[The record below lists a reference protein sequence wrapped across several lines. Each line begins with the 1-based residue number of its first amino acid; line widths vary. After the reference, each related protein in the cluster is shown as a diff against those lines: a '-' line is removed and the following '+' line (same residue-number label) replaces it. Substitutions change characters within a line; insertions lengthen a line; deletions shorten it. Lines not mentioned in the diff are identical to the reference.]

1 MHRGCLTLCFTV
13 SFSIRILTSCHSG
26 VNGGHSA
33 LSTLHSVLFPGFSP
47 TSGRVFLRAD
57 GFPIYMLAPVSPT
70 LNSKTTNRPARDWTS
85 KVIRG
90 IQPSTLVA
98 GWNTSSPATS
108 QCTPTR
114 GGHTPGNR
122 DLVLRITC
130 PEPAVITRSS
140 RPRSVSGFTCSSSE
154 PSQARNFEH
163 ALAPGE

>member
-33 LSTLHSVLFPGFSP
+33 LFPGFSP
-47 TSGRVFLRAD
+47 TSGCVFLRAD
-57 GFPIYMLAPVSPT
+57 GFPIYTPAPVSPT
-70 LNSKTTNRPARDWTS
+70 LNSKTNNRPARDWTS

-90 IQPSTLVA
+90 IQPSTLVE

-108 QCTPTR
+108 RCTPTR
-114 GGHTPGNR
+114 GGRTPGAR